1 MTMGV
6 SDDEQVVRAAVAAVA
21 RLPKDAVKRIGESR
35 MYTLLTAAM
44 MVAVHRRFGEVPP
57 TEQIQGYVETL
68 KTRFPD
74 GGHLIKQDVVEAVVW
89 YAFGDESALDD
100 VNVQEIRAMLFI
112 LPYAIVTELLI
123 EGDELETFVGKVLE
137 AAED

>member
-1 MTMGV
+1 MGV
-6 SDDEQVVRAAVAAVA
+6 SDDEQVVRAAVTAVA

-35 MYTLLTAAM
+35 MYTLL
-44 MVAVHRRFGEVPP
+44 
-57 TEQIQGYVETL
+57 
-68 KTRFPD
+68 TRFPD